1 MDQNI
6 TTVESIDTS
15 ENSEKIEKDRQWQRE
30 QEKILWEREREKREW
45 EREREEKERE
55 FRLREQELEL
65 RKLDLQA
72 QANTHSP
79 VSSDKKFDV
88 AKHVRM
94 VPPFQEREV
103 DQYFL
108 HFEKIATNCEWPKDS
123 WTMLLQSVLVGKA
136 REIYSQL
143 SIELSANYDTVK
155 ELILNGYELVPEAYR
170 QKPRNLEKAD
180 HKTYVQFAQ
189 VKEQL
194 FDRWCISEKINK
206 QYKNLRVL
214 ILIEE
219 FKRCI
224 NPDVR
229 TFINEQKPDSFI
241 AAARLA
247 DDFALTHKS
256 TFENKSQPFKPPN
269 NFDNRQTPARK
280 YPHDSR
286 GGKYNDPRTSRDT
299 NNWNWRR
306 PAQNFQPNKPFEVPN
321 ERNNLPF
328 STTICDYCKR
338 KGHTMSVCYKNP
350 QNRTKPTGFI
360 STPVNNITSGFD
372 NNNASD
378 IHEDLVKVK
387 PNADP
392 IMKIFE
398 PFVNTATVS
407 LLKSP
412 THSIPVQVL
421 RDTGASQSLILTNAL
436 PFYAE
441 SYSGNN
447 VLIKGV
453 HSSDYNSV
461 PLHNIR
467 LNSDLVSGDVSIGVI
482 DSLPFD
488 GIQLLLWRGIVD
500 KIVRVHLCYVVSRI
514 VQCRFPYHAV
524 SYPKMQCRTRR
535 CNVVPG
541 DAMSYPVL

>member
-1 MDQNI
+1 M
-6 TTVESIDTS
+6 
-15 ENSEKIEKDRQWQRE
+15 
-30 QEKILWEREREKREW
+30 
-45 EREREEKERE
+45 
-55 FRLREQELEL
+55 
-65 RKLDLQA
+65 QA
-72 QANTHSP
+72 QENAHSP
-79 VSSDKKFDV
+79 TVSSNKKFDV

-94 VPPFQEREV
+94 VWEV

-155 ELILNGYELVPEAYR
+155 ELILNGYELVPKAYR
-170 QKPRNLEKAD
+170 QKFRNFEKTD

-194 FDRWCISEKINK
+194 FDRWCLSEKINI
-206 QYKNLRVL
+206 QYKNLREL

-256 TFENKSQPFKPPN
+256 TFENKSQTFKPPN

-286 GGKYNDPRTSRDT
+286 GKNNDPGTSRDT

-321 ERNNLPF
+321 KRNNLPF
-328 STTICDYCKR
+328 STITCDYCKR

-350 QNRTKPTGFI
+350 QNQTKPTGFI

-467 LNSDLVSGDVSIGVI
+467 LNSDLVSGDVSKGVI

-488 GIQLLLWRGIVD
+488 GIQLLLGNDLAGERASD
-500 KIVRVHLCYVVSRI
+500 SQSNNDEQTMLNTNFYCY
-514 VQCRFPYHAV
+514 
-524 SYPKMQCRTRR
+524 
-535 CNVVPG
+535 
-541 DAMSYPVL
+541 

>member
-1 MDQNI
+1 
-6 TTVESIDTS
+6 
-15 ENSEKIEKDRQWQRE
+15 
-30 QEKILWEREREKREW
+30 
-45 EREREEKERE
+45 
-55 FRLREQELEL
+55 
-65 RKLDLQA
+65 
-72 QANTHSP
+72 
-79 VSSDKKFDV
+79 
-88 AKHVRM
+88 M

-170 QKPRNLEKAD
+170 QKFRNFEKTD

-194 FDRWCISEKINK
+194 FDRWCLSEKINK
-206 QYKNLRVL
+206 QYKNLREL

-229 TFINEQKPDSFI
+229 TFINEQKPDRFI

-256 TFENKSQPFKPPN
+256 TFESKSQTCKPPN

-286 GGKYNDPRTSRDT
+286 GKNNDRRTSRDT
-299 NNWNWRR
+299 NNRNWRR

-321 ERNNLPF
+321 KRNNLPF
-328 STTICDYCKR
+328 STITCDYCKR
-338 KGHTMSVCYKNP
+338 KGHTMSVSYKNP
-350 QNRTKPTGFI
+350 QNQTKPTGFI

-392 IMKIFE
+392 MMKIFE

-436 PFYAE
+436 PFSAE
-441 SYSGNN
+441 SYPAIIIQF
-447 VLIKGV
+447 LCTI
-453 HSSDYNSV
+453 SD
-461 PLHNIR
+461 
-467 LNSDLVSGDVSIGVI
+467 
-482 DSLPFD
+482 
-488 GIQLLLWRGIVD
+488 
-500 KIVRVHLCYVVSRI
+500 
-514 VQCRFPYHAV
+514 
-524 SYPKMQCRTRR
+524 
-535 CNVVPG
+535 
-541 DAMSYPVL
+541 

>member
-1 MDQNI
+1 M
-6 TTVESIDTS
+6 
-15 ENSEKIEKDRQWQRE
+15 
-30 QEKILWEREREKREW
+30 WEREREKREW

-65 RKLDLQA
+65 RKLELQA

-79 VSSDKKFDV
+79 SVGSDKKFDV

-108 HFEKIATNCEWPKDS
+108 HFEKIATNCQWPKDS

-170 QKPRNLEKAD
+170 QKFRNFEKTD

-194 FDRWCISEKINK
+194 FDRLCLSEKINK
-206 QYKNLRVL
+206 QYKNLREL

-256 TFENKSQPFKPPN
+256 TYENKSQTFKP
-269 NFDNRQTPARK
+269 
-280 YPHDSR
+280 Y
-286 GGKYNDPRTSRDT
+286 
-299 NNWNWRR
+299 
-306 PAQNFQPNKPFEVPN
+306 
-321 ERNNLPF
+321 
-328 STTICDYCKR
+328 
-338 KGHTMSVCYKNP
+338 
-350 QNRTKPTGFI
+350 
-360 STPVNNITSGFD
+360 
-372 NNNASD
+372 
-378 IHEDLVKVK
+378 
-387 PNADP
+387 DP

-421 RDTGASQSLILTNAL
+421 RGTGASQSLILTNAL
-436 PFYAE
+436 PFSAE

-482 DSLPFD
+482 DSLRFD
-488 GIQLLLWRGIVD
+488 GIQLLLGNDLAGERVTVNPIMTSKPCSIPISTVIEQEIPNLYPSCAVTRAMAKQQ
-500 KIVRVHLCYVVSRI
+500 KIENNQGDELKSSYDLSDTFLAHLFESNSTKT
-514 VQCRFPYHAV
+514 Q
-524 SYPKMQCRTRR
+524 SEK
-535 CNVVPG
+535 N
-541 DAMSYPVL
+541 DATDTKRLSTSNLINEQKNDPEMK